1 MNTLKRKL
9 TAILL
14 TFAMLFS
21 LMPALPQAAEAAG
34 TLTELEYSHSVYEYN
49 PKTQTYAAAYGD
61 QSTVLQAALKE
72 HEITPAQRTQIK
84 NAEATQTVALPTG
97 TNVSEDEQG
106 RPQII
111 SNYEGV
117 DYTWVCVGFRT
128 ARSVD
133 GNNELRPWTE
143 AQLNGTE
150 QPEVTFGTDSSRNY
164 GFIYYVWVRSDRL
177 AENVQ
182 GDYETVNITYHFLD
196 HVLANNGQSVYNP
209 FEIPAACN
217 FSQASEPE
225 LYVSTT
231 SVAKPQE
238 IRAGIEEGTITKISE
253 TSAFDSLYNNE
264 NGTITIA
271 WPKGYYVDFS
281 DALEA
286 ELDQKYYYYVKVACK
301 DYEWY
306 RKVEASLSWVSVS
319 EYVSGSLLSST
330 TPVEDTDIYA
340 VLSNS
345 NTGPIAAK
353 DHALV
358 SVSLGSTLDDSS
370 SWSDAEWK
378 AVRNSIV
385 LPEDVFPQGDF
396 VVDKKWNVSL
406 PAPIAPAVNEEDG
419 SVILSDGNYSWKCV
433 GIQNGFGAD
442 AEFIKHTDWRKPCTF
457 TIEDS
462 TALDSTGSGGRVS
475 FRYVWKVLWDGEP
488 PATYAIAYDSNPDGL
503 TELGFD
509 SSDYRIDAISYDE
522 SSEAFFINEHH
533 DSTITL
539 ANIELYWSQII
550 NETNSPVREQTKFTV
565 GKYPES
571 GSNVP
576 GDGNQY
582 YDLLIQNEES
592 NHYFKFAGWL
602 GEDGK
607 TYDFGDTVTATP
619 ELAGEDGTITFKAQW
634 EEFDALTEDELK
646 ALDAKLP
653 LDVFFK
659 GDDVG
664 QDVVITQSTSADG
677 NLDQNDN
684 RTGDPVVL
692 KEDQTISYQ
701 VSAQINSS
709 LVASTDSNGQT
720 YQKEFGTFTFHVD
733 VDEKLEFANVDE
745 NGQVT
750 LNFSAAPEGSK
761 KYAPVVLESTNLGDN
776 VEITE
781 VSEGV
786 YTITFDS
793 NNVQKNAD
801 GTMDL
806 QFTVRWNGSDY
817 WQDLENHRISDT
829 DADASMTVTG
839 LEFKV
844 KPGTVAESS
853 GAPRIETSANIT
865 AEIDARYVSGNAR
878 QYYILASGMLNIDEW
893 EQEFIGEDPDKS
905 TIAYAH
911 QLPEAYAKAI
921 QLMNYKF
928 KDYNLSADGLARL
941 QANTVVANVQPA
953 ETVTIEPVNLTAYMG
968 GDGGYDHVIAD
979 GSEMTVSTS
988 LPHPLFQITGVENA
1002 DGMVFSDDEK
1012 SWTVVA
1018 DGNGYYHFAEGEG
1031 QEPVRVT
1038 YTNDKTGKTT
1048 LSDAFEIDAVGDVFN
1063 TYTVALY
1070 TGEVEIGSVTATL
1083 DGKKY
1088 GVATDVGTLTV
1099 RAVEADD
1106 PTSGVVEGS
1115 APTSAVAAGSATAV
1129 VPADTT
1135 YTLNGL
1141 EGVTIPDDA
1150 KPSLLFDEIIKSD
1163 GVKRTEALKAAV
1175 DNKLGSST
1183 NRNYEYKY
1191 LDLVDANNGNAWI
1204 KANNPVTI
1212 YWGIPT
1218 ENVNDDTE
1226 FKILHF
1232 KDLHRDGEK
1241 SGFEVEDVNSATIEP
1256 ITPERTE
1263 YGLKFEVAPGDFSP
1277 YVLVWETEEE
1287 DPPYIPDPTPDPE
1300 PTPDP
1305 DEPDTPDE
1313 PEVPGVDLPDDLN
1326 TVDHFSYVVGYED
1339 GTVMPQ
1345 KQITRAEVA
1354 TIFYRLL
1361 KDDVREECDTTRN
1374 NFSDVTSD
1382 SWYNQTVST
1391 LASMGILK
1399 GYEDGTFRPNA
1410 SITRAEFAAI
1420 ATRFFEETGA
1430 TYEPGTFTDVTGSEW
1445 FAGAIMDA
1453 VNLGLIGGY
1462 EDGTVRPNNNITR
1475 AEACAIVNRTLGR
1488 VPDADH
1494 LLPADEMTTW
1504 PDNPSSAWFYADMQ
1518 EATNGHEYE
1527 WITEDGNKVENWTDL
1542 LDKDWNDR

>member
-1 MNTLKRKL
+1 MKRLKRA

-14 TFAMLFS
+14 MLAMLFS

-143 AQLNGTE
+143 AQLNSTE

-196 HVLANNGQSVYNP
+196 HVLANGGQSVYNP
-209 FEIPAACN
+209 FEIPADCD
-217 FSQASEPE
+217 FSRASAPE

-231 SVAKPQE
+231 SVARPQE
-238 IRAGIEEGTITKISE
+238 IRAGIEDGTIDKISE
-253 TSAFDSLYNNE
+253 TSAFDSLYNDE

-286 ELDQKYYYYVKVACK
+286 ELEQKYYYYVKVVSG

-306 RKVEASLSWVSVS
+306 RKVEASSSWVSVL
-319 EYVSGSLLSST
+319 EYVSGSLLSSA

-345 NTGPIAAK
+345 YKSPIAAK

-358 SVSLGSTLDDSS
+358 RVSLGSTLEDGS

-378 AVRNSIV
+378 EVRNSIV
-385 LPEDVFPQGDF
+385 LPENDFPQGDF

-442 AEFIKHTDWRKPCTF
+442 AEFIEHTDWRKPCTF

-462 TALDSTGSGGRVS
+462 TALDSSGFGGQV
-475 FRYVWKVLWDGEP
+475 FFQYVWKVLWEGEP
-488 PATYAIAYDSNPDGL
+488 PATYAIAYDSNPEGL
-503 TELGFD
+503 TALGFD
-509 SSDYRIDAISYDE
+509 TTDYRIDAISYDE

-709 LVASTDSNGQT
+709 LVASTDSNGQA
-720 YQKEFGTFTFHVD
+720 YQKKFGTFTFHVN
-733 VDEKLEFANVDE
+733 VDENLEFANVDE
-745 NGQVT
+745 NGKVT

-761 KYAPVVLESTNLGDN
+761 KYAPVVLKSTNLGDN

-1099 RAVEADD
+1099 RAVEAVD
-1106 PTSGVVEGS
+1106 PTSDVVEGA
-1115 APTSAVAAGSATAV
+1115 APASVVAAGSATAV
-1129 VPADTT
+1129 VPEDTT
-1135 YTLNGL
+1135 YTLNGID
-1141 EGVTIPDDA
+1141 GVTIPDDA
-1150 KPSLLFDEIIKSD
+1150 KPSLLFDDIIKSD
-1163 GVKRTEALKAAV
+1163 GVNRTDALKTAV
-1175 DNKLGSST
+1175 DAQLGGT
-1183 NRNYEYKY
+1183 NAARNYEYKY

-1204 KANNPVTI
+1204 KANNPVAI

-1226 FKILHF
+1226 FTILHF
-1232 KDLHRDGEK
+1232 KGLHRDGEK
-1241 SGFEVEDVNSATIEP
+1241 SGFEVEDVNSATIET

-1263 YGLKFEVAPGDFSP
+1263 YGLRFEVKPGDFSP

-1287 DPPYIPDPTPDPE
+1287 DPPYIPEPTPD
-1300 PTPDP
+1300 PDP

-1313 PEVPGVDLPDDLN
+1313 PDVPDVDLPDDLN

-1361 KDDVREECDTTRN
+1361 EDDVRDDYDTTRN

-1494 LLPADEMTTW
+1494 LLPEDIMKTW
-1504 PDNPSSAWFYADMQ
+1504 PDNPESAWFYADMQ

-1527 WITEDGNKVENWTDL
+1527 WIMEDGNKVENWTDL